1 MANLL
6 TITKKPNGYFDFV
19 VNGDT
24 ANIVTNDRNDMTGV
38 GIYTHFKMFNGASTI
53 KQQNITFGNVTL
65 IDGVTTL
72 TATSMD
78 DLINKLASI
87 DFYAWRD
94 ASGGGG
100 VNRYD
105 ELEDTEE
112 YFGKNGQVPVVNES
126 ELKLDFMP
134 LPDASYLANFPAT
147 LVANKFLQVNNAGTA
162 YVFVDLP
169 SGLLTVSSIDFGRL
183 LADNDT
189 FLIPENTTAL
199 WMTVN
204 DAPWYPETVNNTSE
218 YNTFTQDGQDVITKT
233 PLETGNYIVIFYQ

>member
-24 ANIVTNDRNDMTGV
+24 ANVVTNDRNDMTGV

-65 IDGVTTL
+65 IDGVAL
-72 TATSMD
+72 PTAVSMD

-94 ASGGGG
+94 ASGSGG

-105 ELEDTEE
+105 ELEDTEG
-112 YFGKNGQVPVVNES
+112 YFGKNGQVPVVDES

-134 LPDASYLANFPAT
+134 LPDASYLANFPST
-147 LVANKFLQVNNAGTA
+147 LVANKFLQVNNSGTS

-169 SGLLTVSSIDFGRL
+169 DGLAIVPKIQFIADGLTAV
-183 LADNDT
+183 
-189 FLIPENTTAL
+189 
-199 WMTVN
+199 
-204 DAPWYPETVNNTSE
+204 
-218 YNTFTQDGQDVITKT
+218 YNTGSLAIIKAVLWNSVLLDDSNWSQSGTDFTLTFT
-233 PLETGNYIVIFYQ
+233 PTAGDIIKPI